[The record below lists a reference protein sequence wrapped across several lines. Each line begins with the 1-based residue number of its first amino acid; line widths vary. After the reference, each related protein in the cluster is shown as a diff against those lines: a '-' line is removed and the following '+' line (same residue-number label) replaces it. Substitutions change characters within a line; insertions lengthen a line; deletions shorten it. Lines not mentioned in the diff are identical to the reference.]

1 MMANVGAEL
10 APGMRIDRYQ
20 LLFRLGKGG
29 MGEVWAAGKTQAALD
44 FHKLVALKVLRT
56 RNLESN
62 AAVMFFD
69 EAKAASV
76 LQHAAIVNT
85 TDLGQDNDILYIAMD
100 LVKGPSLTALLQR
113 LVITQKKMSP
123 AMVAHIGI
131 ALASALDYAHDRA
144 LANGQPLKLVHRD
157 VSPHNV
163 LLDLNGSVRLT
174 DFGVARTSIQDH
186 ESRVGTVR
194 GKPSYMAPEQVVG
207 GKIDARTDLFAL
219 GIVLYESACLKRLF
233 GRSQPVKSMDA
244 VMKHEPKALPD
255 LIPGFPQTLWS
266 VLRKALQKD
275 PRERFQSAGEMHA
288 ALTHAAQG
296 LEGFASAGRDLVELV
311 QSVFDADAF
320 DTDARVQEALAQA
333 APMEAQAEP
342 TANQRVKLQA
352 GGIQVV
358 PVDANVAWPSA
369 DASDP
374 LAPEAI
380 EEAKTAYRA
389 IMTPVGL
396 PAMAMPS
403 PMQSGSMD
411 AFTPYGSGQSYTAMQ
426 SRPERSSMPALLAT
440 VAALLL
446 VGTTAFVI
454 ASRSRDTAPIP
465 AEVPQS
471 TAEIS
476 PAPSVAPSVAAQP
489 RITRPPAHTIAPL
502 PEEPDPVEPAP
513 APTKARRAV
522 VKKTPDKVAG
532 ETAPSATPDATFDE
546 VRALLKKVRAVD
558 PDKASAMF
566 ATMVEAGNDN
576 KSALN
581 ELRRQAQ
588 RILVKSGP

>member
-1 MMANVGAEL
+1 MMTTMGAEL

-29 MGEVWAAGKTQAALD
+29 MGEVWAAGKTQAALG
-44 FHKLVALKVLRT
+44 FNKLVALKVLRT
-56 RNLESN
+56 TNLESN

-85 TDLGQDNDILYIAMD
+85 TDLGQDNDILYIAME

-113 LVITQKKMSP
+113 LVITQRTMSP

-131 ALASALDYAHDRA
+131 ALSSALDYAHDRA

-244 VMKHEPKALPD
+244 VMKHTPKPLPEMV
-255 LIPGFPQTLWS
+255 PGFPQTLWS
-266 VLRKALQKD
+266 VIRKALQKD
-275 PRERFQSAGEMHA
+275 PRQRFQNAAEMHA
-288 ALTHAAQG
+288 ALTHAAPG
-296 LEGFASAGRDLVELV
+296 LEGFDGADRGLVELV
-311 QSVFDADAF
+311 NSVFDAEAF

-333 APMEAQAEP
+333 GPIEPEPEP
-342 TANQRVKLQA
+342 TSNQRGQISAAEIK
-352 GGIQVV
+352 VV
-358 PVDANVAWPSA
+358 PAEHNIAWPSA

-389 IMTPVGL
+389 ILTPAAL
-396 PAMAMPS
+396 PSISGAM

-411 AFTPYGSGQSYTAMQ
+411 AITPYGTGQSYTAMQ
-426 SRPERSSMPALLAT
+426 PRPERSSMPALLAT

-454 ASRSRDTAPIP
+454 SSRTREPSPLP
-465 AEVPQS
+465 AEIPQS
-471 TAEIS
+471 ATEVAPS
-476 PAPSVAPSVAAQP
+476 PSVAPSVAAQP
-489 RITRPPAHTIAPL
+489 RIVKQTPPPKPTRAPPPPPA
-502 PEEPDPVEPAP
+502 EPAP
-513 APTKARRAV
+513 PTKVRRVARKA
-522 VKKTPDKVAG
+522 PDKVA
-532 ETAPSATPDATFDE
+532 APAPAQVDATFNE

-558 PDKASAMF
+558 PTRASAMF
-566 ATMVEAGNDN
+566 ATMMEAGHDN

-581 ELRRQAQ
+581 DLRRQA
-588 RILVKSGP
+588 RSILAKAE